1 MSEAYQKAQQN
12 SSHRKEKDIARHEMM
27 KKLSPVLEQGD
38 RVLIRYMSER
48 RGTGKMQSSWEEKV
62 HVIVENINNENITYK
77 VKPERA
83 TDGRIRVLHRN
94 RLLPWDDL
102 LDNFKWNIKTKP
114 TKKKKENKKTASGV
128 LPKKNDNEEGRVTG
142 NEDVGSEMGE
152 MMTFTPR

>member
-1 MSEAYQKAQQN
+1 
-12 SSHRKEKDIARHEMM
+12 MM
-27 KKLSPVLEQGD
+27 KKLSPVFEQGD

-94 RLLPWDDL
+94 RLLPCDDL

-114 TKKKKENKKTASGV
+114 TKKKKKRIRRPHLEYCQRKMIMRK
-128 LPKKNDNEEGRVTG
+128 EG
-142 NEDVGSEMGE
+142 
-152 MMTFTPR
+152 